1 MHGAGIVKEKMPF
14 REYKQHTCKR
24 FARGVEILGGSEALH
39 DHNGVEMEL
48 TAHASRVSWDDG
60 NRIENSVFGTGTNC
74 DTFGALADDMVD
86 GCTREQVVA
95 NQALCIAIGNTQN
108 NAEVHTMPASSIL
121 VLAAVGNN
129 VDTASKMVPLY
140 SADFFEAFAEYY
152 SMAGGVFT
160 PPKSLLSKE
169 SSAVIDL
176 QILGP
181 NRSWQHVDA
190 RGWAHHHY
198 ACGLTSDTLI
208 IVNRRV
214 YVMPESS
221 LTIVTRTF
229 GTSLMKLSSTSS
241 GMFSLEMRDNCYS
254 NHNEAIRN
262 CSGVWK
268 KNQESGKI
276 EMCAVK
282 LARSSLK
289 FTTKNVSSMQ
299 AKDSVKDEI
308 QKEKDVVQPSIGLY
322 PFLNNTSLSGVFVAT
337 LCTGYRKNVVLR
349 SMSSYANTKGGGTRG
364 TTRGGGGRQ
373 PLPPSPPDTPED
385 DSDDM
390 DDMEDNSELSFP
402 TIEAGKT
409 LYEMKGLPAYD
420 ANQFTLCAP
429 CYTILDVLVYA
440 ADENA
445 NVDPVAL
452 SSAEEDAKAVQLVQ
466 AVAMQIRN
474 FNKMTV
480 ACSQATISS
489 MDASVLTIKKAD
501 MTQEDHAI
509 LAATNII
516 NANASTFFN
525 L

>member
-1 MHGAGIVKEKMPF
+1 MPF

-39 DHNGVEMEL
+39 DHNGVGMEL

-60 NRIENSVFGTGTNC
+60 NRVENSVFGTGTNC

-86 GCTREQVVA
+86 GATREQVVG
-95 NQALCIAIGNTQN
+95 NQALCIAIGNTQG

-121 VLAAVGNN
+121 VLAAVGKN

-152 SMAGGVFT
+152 SMAGGIFT
-160 PPKSLLSKE
+160 PPKSLESQESK
-169 SSAVIDL
+169 SSAAIDL
-176 QILGP
+176 AILGP
-181 NRSWQHVDA
+181 NRSWKHADA

-198 ACGLTSDTLI
+198 ASGLTSDTLI

-241 GMFSLEMRDNCYS
+241 GMFSLEMRDNCHS

-268 KNQESGKI
+268 KNEESGKI

-282 LARSSLK
+282 LARSALK
-289 FTTKNVSSMQ
+289 FTAKNVSNMDVKNDI
-299 AKDSVKDEI
+299 KDDVTDEI
-308 QKEKDVVQPSIGLY
+308 HQEKASVQPSTGLY
-322 PFLNNTSLSGVFVAT
+322 PFLNNTSLNGVFVAT

-349 SMSSYANTKGGGTRG
+349 SMSSYANTEGGGTRG

-373 PLPPSPPDTPED
+373 TLPPSPPAAIED
-385 DSDDM
+385 NYGSM
-390 DDMEDNSELSFP
+390 DDMEESCELSFP

-420 ANQFTLCAP
+420 ANEFTLCAP

-440 ADENA
+440 ADEDV
-445 NVDPVAL
+445 NVDQVAL

-480 ACSQATISS
+480 ACSRATISS

-501 MTQEDHAI
+501 MTQEDHAV
-509 LAATNII
+509 LAATNAI